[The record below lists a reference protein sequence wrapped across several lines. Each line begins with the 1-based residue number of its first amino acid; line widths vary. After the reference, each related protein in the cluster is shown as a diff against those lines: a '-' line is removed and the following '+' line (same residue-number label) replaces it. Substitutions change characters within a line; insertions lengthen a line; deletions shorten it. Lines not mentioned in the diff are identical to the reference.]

1 MDKLSLR
8 RNRSLSEYTHPQL
21 LLRNNDST
29 IDVSFLA
36 DASLHVNRALCDV
49 RNREAAAMDLDEAV
63 VTMVSQTISSY
74 SLHR

>member
-8 RNRSLSEYTHPQL
+8 RNRSLCEYTHPQL
-21 LLRNNDST
+21 LRYNDGT

-49 RNREAAAMDLDEAV
+49 RSREAAAMDLDEAV